1 MLVEILYLLTV
12 ITLWATNAIPA
23 YIIAV
28 GILVTAPLIGLV
40 SFQEAGESLSDS
52 TVLLFLGVF
61 TLTSALQRNGFLEFI
76 QKALFRKTVQPYEM
90 FLLKISSSVFL
101 LSSFISNT
109 IVTAF
114 MTPLVMRAVSEVED
128 KRLVVRALLSI
139 SFFASLGGLITPFG
153 TPPNGITI
161 SNLEKVGI
169 EITLLDWMYRAVPI
183 ALTVSVICWLSL
195 RQLFGSST
203 NQIKLVADSNNL
215 REPMAL
221 TFDQRVLAF
230 GLFVII
236 ILLIIP
242 DFSQLKFPLWY
253 AVWLPLAALMSI
265 SSLIKRPIVTIDDVQ
280 AIPWTVIILF
290 AGGVCLG
297 SGLQNSKLLETF
309 IFSGVVE
316 DLSPIYVATISTV
329 TSEFAS
335 NTASAA
341 LLVPI
346 FSQTV
351 PSLSMVAGLSASF
364 GFLLPI
370 STPSNAIIFATGQI
384 SIKQMMIAGFIVDLI
399 GVIVISAF
407 QAIGLLDIT

>member
-12 ITLWATNAIPA
+12 ITLWATNAIPV

-203 NQIKLVADSNNL
+203 NLIKLVADSNNL

-290 AGGVCLG
+290 AGGICLG

-384 SIKQMMIAGFIVDLI
+384 SIRQMMIAGFIVDLI

-407 QAIGLLDIT
+407 QAVGLLDIT

>member
-23 YIIAV
+23 YIISV

-90 FLLKISSSVFL
+90 FLLKISSSVFI

-169 EITLLDWMYRAVPI
+169 EITLLEWMYRAVPI

-195 RQLFGSST
+195 RQLFGSS
-203 NQIKLVADSNNL
+203 NNHIKLVADSNNL

-236 ILLIIP
+236 VLLIIP

-290 AGGVCLG
+290 AGGICLG
-297 SGLQNSKLLETF
+297 AGLQNSKLLETF

-351 PSLSMVAGLSASF
+351 PSLSLVSGLSASF

-384 SIKQMMIAGFIVDLI
+384 SIRQMMIAGFIVDLI
-399 GVIVISAF
+399 GVIVISVF

>member
-114 MTPLVMRAVSEVED
+114 MTPLVMRAVSEVEE

-290 AGGVCLG
+290 AGGICLG

-384 SIKQMMIAGFIVDLI
+384 SIRQMMIAGFIVDLI